1 MKKIKLLLAV
11 SVLLESTTPFAAS
24 FDCNK
29 AASFIEKAI
38 CSNEEISRL
47 DDELAVN
54 FKNAKNSISGE
65 AVQELIATQKQWLSV
80 RNKCTNDK
88 CLIDSYSKRIDAI
101 AGHSSVSNISSSSDI
116 KCAEVKYGTESYFD
130 KMEQLSKK
138 AKLSSEGLFSRHHE
152 EIVSILCENGKAKDI
167 DDIVNSGQ
175 VKPTDPEAIA
185 KVLGKKYKAK
195 THSEFKYT
203 KATFIE
209 MGLPEQYA
217 DGVAWHYTNR
227 PNDPC
232 GKLAKQALNG
242 NQKAI
247 DTITK
252 EDDFPSDCAQP
263 D

>member
-1 MKKIKLLLAV
+1 MKKLVLGLLLV
-11 SVLLESTTPFAAS
+11 SPSVFAAS
-24 FDCNK
+24 FDCDK
-29 AASFIEKAI
+29 AATFIEKAI
-38 CSNEEISRL
+38 CNNEGISKL

-54 FKNAKNSISGE
+54 FKNAKNSISGD
-65 AVQELIATQKQWLSV
+65 ALQELIATQKKWLSV
-80 RNKCTNDK
+80 RNKCTNDQ

-101 AGHSSVSNISSSSDI
+101 LGHSSVSNISSSSDI
-116 KCAEVKYGTESYFD
+116 KCTDVKYGTESYFD

-138 AKLSSEGLFSRHHE
+138 AKLSSEGLFSRHDE

-185 KVLGKKYKAK
+185 RVLGKKYKAK

-203 KATFIE
+203 KAMFIG

-252 EDDFPSDCAQP
+252 EDDLPSDCAPP

>member
-1 MKKIKLLLAV
+1 MRKTSLLILSAALV
-11 SVLLESTTPFAAS
+11 STTAFAAS
-24 FDCNK
+24 FDCDK
-29 AASFIEKAI
+29 ATTFIEKAI
-38 CSNEEISRL
+38 CNNEKIGKL

-54 FKNAKNSISGE
+54 FKTVKNSIGGD
-65 AVQELIATQKQWLSV
+65 AAKELIASQKQWLSV
-80 RNKCTNDK
+80 RNKCTDDQ
-88 CLIDSYSKRIDAI
+88 CLIDSYSKRIDVI
-101 AGHSSVSNISSSSDI
+101 AGHLSDSNISSSSDI
-116 KCAEVKYGTESYFD
+116 KCAEVKYGAESYFD

-185 KVLGKKYKAK
+185 SVLGKKYKAK

-203 KATFIE
+203 KAMFIG

-232 GKLAKQALNG
+232 GKLAKQALSG

-252 EDDFPSDCAQP
+252 EDDLPSDCAQP